1 MNASLE
7 NPWDARHNRMNYRM
21 RIPRTADARR
31 LLHQPE
37 VDPPFMDVLEEV
49 LPDEEARLAYLN
61 HLAWQ
66 ARS

>member
-1 MNASLE
+1 MNALLE
-7 NPWDARHNRMNYRM
+7 YPQNDRHERTNHET

-37 VDPPFMDVLEEV
+37 MDPPFMDVLEEV
-49 LPDEEARLAYLN
+49 LPDEEVRLAYLN

>member
-7 NPWDARHNRMNYRM
+7 DSRDARHERMNHLM

-37 VDPPFMDVLEEV
+37 LDPSFMHVLQEA

-61 HLAWQ
+61 HLGWQ